1 LQKSKLGG
9 GSATVQVPRR
19 WSFFRPKY
27 TRQKVST
34 CSDFLLYGGS
44 SWTCGTKVL
53 STTLTGNAFS
63 AKLTK
68 PRGIYLEGVANA
80 PESGFIVSL
89 RVNGNLFGCGFR
101 APVAFPPFPSFP
113 PNAFVRPR
121 LQAHTGN
128 IGLLIPCQ

>member
-1 LQKSKLGG
+1 MASYGYYENERSKFKGWEITGNKLTQFVDGVKIDPMKAG
-9 GSATVQVPRR
+9 
-19 WSFFRPKY
+19 
-27 TRQKVST
+27 
-34 CSDFLLYGGS
+34 L
-44 SWTCGTKVL
+44 KVL

-80 PESGFIVSL
+80 PASGFIGSL